1 MPTLTPTLMQ
11 PSPLIQRRTCFALLA
26 LLLLLASA
34 LGLRAD
40 PRLSALAEGG
50 TASLLEE
57 GGITYVVH
65 TFTTSG
71 TFTVKLA
78 GLGRDQCVAGGGVSV
93 QISNTIYR
101 LSTFIYVR
109 RVRKRVNNGV
119 TGCGN

>member
-78 GLGRDQCVAGGGVSV
+78 GLEVEYLVVAGGGGGADTGAGGAGGYRSSV
-93 QISNTIYR
+93 
-101 LSTFIYVR
+101 V
-109 RVRKRVNNGV
+109 G
-119 TGCGN
+119 